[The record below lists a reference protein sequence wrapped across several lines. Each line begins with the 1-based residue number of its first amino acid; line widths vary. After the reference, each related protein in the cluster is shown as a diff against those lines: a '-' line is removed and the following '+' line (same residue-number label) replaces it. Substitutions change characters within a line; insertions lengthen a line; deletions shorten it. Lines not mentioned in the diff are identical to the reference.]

1 MARRTIAETTET
13 PKDTFE
19 TSSKDLVIG
28 LLSLGHKPHK
38 VESEGRII
46 IYKFNKSL
54 VHSDVN
60 KMLTGEDIQIS
71 YHKSI
76 AANALWAMNLTRAN
90 ELNIAC

>member
-1 MARRTIAETTET
+1 MARRIIVETAETPPE
-13 PKDTFE
+13 TFE

-28 LLSLGHKPHK
+28 LLALGHQPYK

-46 IYKFNKSL
+46 FYKFPKSK
-54 VHSDVN
+54 VSADVTR
-60 KMLTGEDIQIS
+60 MLTGDDIQIS

-90 ELNIAC
+90 ELNIA